1 MSVLQN
7 RSNLTISVDRPTREG
22 FAKLCEGLGLSISSC
37 LLAFMRQSVRQQGVS
52 FSLDENG
59 FTPAEVAELKRRIAD
74 AEKGHVEKHELIE
87 D

>member
-59 FTPAEVAELKRRIAD
+59 FTPAEVAELKDVLLTQKRGMW
-74 AEKGHVEKHELIE
+74 KSMNS
-87 D
+87 